1 MHTPTDT
8 HAHPPLSL
16 FHSLFLSDSL
26 LKPLGRIVEN
36 SLGQAQPEAV
46 AFDFSAF
53 DTSAPRGKGLWHISE
68 QGGGYQPLEYVR
80 CKDRVEVRDTLP
92 LP

>member
-1 MHTPTDT
+1 M
-8 HAHPPLSL
+8 
-16 FHSLFLSDSL
+16 
-26 LKPLGRIVEN
+26 E
-36 SLGQAQPEAV
+36 AQPEAG

-53 DTSAPRGKGLWHISE
+53 DISAPRGKGLWHISE

-80 CKDRVEVRDTLP
+80 CKDRVEVRDTLR